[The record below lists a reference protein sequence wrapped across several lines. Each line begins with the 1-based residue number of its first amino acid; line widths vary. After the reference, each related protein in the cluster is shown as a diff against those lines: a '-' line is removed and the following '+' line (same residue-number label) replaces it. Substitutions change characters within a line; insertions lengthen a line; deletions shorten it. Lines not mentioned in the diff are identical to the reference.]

1 MPTFCGLQTRQFND
15 PEAQSYSKFE
25 FVVFGTHNIY
35 YIHTEKKKHHRPVS
49 RQGQHQNHDN
59 LGNRPTSGIPGCLTT
74 RLPWM
79 AGCLAS
85 CLNPKKLLLWNT
97 YLRPRLTKDLS
108 KMARME
114 DCSHTNNK
122 KKQQP
127 KKIIIHAYH

>member
-1 MPTFCGLQTRQFND
+1 MDFKHNSLMTLKHRAIANLNSLSLAPTTFITYTQR
-15 PEAQSYSKFE
+15 
-25 FVVFGTHNIY
+25 
-35 YIHTEKKKHHRPVS
+35 KKKHHRPVS

-74 RLPWM
+74 TVLGW
-79 AGCLAS
+79 LAAWLTS

-122 KKQQP
+122 KQQQQP